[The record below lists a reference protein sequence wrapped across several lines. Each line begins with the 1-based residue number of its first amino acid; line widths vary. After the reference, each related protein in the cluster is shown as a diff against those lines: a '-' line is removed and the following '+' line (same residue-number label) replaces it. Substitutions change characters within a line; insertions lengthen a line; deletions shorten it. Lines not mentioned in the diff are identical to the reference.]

1 MNDTIKTILDHRSI
15 RSYKEEMIKD
25 EDLDLI
31 IKAAQAA
38 PSSINGQQVS
48 IIAVKDKAR
57 KAKMA
62 ELAGGQKWIDEAPVF
77 LVFASDFYRAKLA
90 AEKNG
95 VDLVITEDLESIIVG
110 SVDVGLAMGNAINA
124 AESLGLGIVPIGG
137 IRNKPR
143 EIIELLELP
152 KYVYPIC
159 GLCIGY
165 PKDRSAQKPR
175 LPKEAV
181 YHEEKYNKD
190 LREIID
196 RYDEEMSQYMKERT
210 NGESDRNWSQGVS
223 QIYKQV
229 YFPEVSPSIKEQGYE
244 NKY

>member
-1 MNDTIKTILDHRSI
+1 MNEVIKTFTDHRSI

-25 EDLDLI
+25 KELDAI
-31 IKAAQAA
+31 IRAAQAA

-48 IIAVKDKAR
+48 IIAVKDKEK
-57 KAKMA
+57 KAKIA

-95 VDLVITEDLESIIVG
+95 VDLVITDDVESIMVG
-110 SVDVGLAMGNAINA
+110 CVDVGLAMGNAIGA
-124 AESLGLGIVPIGG
+124 AESFGLGIVPIGA
-137 IRNKPR
+137 IRNNPQKL
-143 EIIELLELP
+143 IELLELP
-152 KYVYPIC
+152 KYVFPIC
-159 GLCIGY
+159 GLCVGY
-165 PKDRSAQKPR
+165 PNDRSGLKPR

-181 YHEEKYNKD
+181 YHEEKYNSN

-210 NGESDRNWSQGVS
+210 NGENDRNWSQGIS
-223 QIYKQV
+223 QSYKSI
-229 YFPEVSPSIKEQGYE
+229 YFPNVSPTIKEQGYE

>member
-1 MNDTIKTILDHRSI
+1 MNEVIKTFLDHRSI
-15 RSYKEEMIKD
+15 RSYKDEMIRD

-31 IKAAQAA
+31 IRAAQAA

-48 IIAVKDKAR
+48 IIAVKDKAK
-57 KAKMA
+57 KAKIA

-77 LVFASDFYRAKLA
+77 LLFASDFYRAKLA

-95 VDLVITEDLESIIVG
+95 VDLVITEDLEAIMVG
-110 SVDVGLAMGNAINA
+110 CVDVGLAMGNAIGA

-143 EIIELLELP
+143 EIIELLDLP
-152 KYVYPIC
+152 KYVFPVC
-159 GLCIGY
+159 GLCVGY
-165 PKDRSAQKPR
+165 PKDRSALKPR

-181 YHEEKYNKD
+181 YFEEKYNSD

-196 RYDEEMSQYMKERT
+196 RYDEEMSKYMMERT
-210 NGESDRNWSQGVS
+210 NGKSDRNWSQGIA
-223 QIYKQV
+223 QTYKTV
-229 YFPEVSPSIKEQGYE
+229 YFPEVSPAIREQGYE
-244 NKY
+244 NKN